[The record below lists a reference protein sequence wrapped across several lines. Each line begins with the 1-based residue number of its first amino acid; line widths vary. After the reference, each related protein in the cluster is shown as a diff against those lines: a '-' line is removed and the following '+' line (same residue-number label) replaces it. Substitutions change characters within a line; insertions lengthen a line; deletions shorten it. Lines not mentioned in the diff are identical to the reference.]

1 MKISYKHLSRTLSG
15 SVPINEISKKLFQL
29 GHEHEIDGKIFDIE
43 FTPNRGDCLSLL
55 GLSRDLEVFYERNE
69 NFITIYKDEIK
80 PLNFNFTNHAQEHC
94 PNISFLKI
102 EIDEIISPYKDYL
115 NDYFEDLKIS
125 KNNFFTDISNYV
137 SYEMGQPTHCYD
149 YEKIDN
155 NLNLELSTENTE
167 FNAITGQK
175 INIDE
180 GELVFKSNNKVVNL
194 AGVMGGKNTSCSENT
209 KNVLVECA
217 YFQPE
222 TIIGTSL
229 KYNLQSDAAYKF
241 ERGTDYNC
249 HEKVLRRF
257 IKIVSEHA
265 NINKLELVT
274 YCSKANEE
282 KKINCSVEKI
292 NSILGINITEYQYK
306 EFLNRLGFDVDSH
319 VIKPSYRNDI
329 ENDNDLAEEIARI
342 IGYNNIPI
350 NKFEIKNF
358 NKNQKNNTKEEFIKK
373 FLVDNGFAETVNSS
387 FSAYYDPQSIKVDNP
402 IDKNRAAMRVNI
414 IDSLIENVIY
424 NENRQNDSIK
434 LFEISDIYIQNK
446 DLQKEKMLGIVVSG
460 RQGHNYVDFGKKL
473 DSDYLLNLLGP
484 LFTDASNYLQKIDRN
499 NVDSKIKTPIFG
511 FEIPLKCLIDDFPL
525 HTIQSHT
532 VNNFVKYKPISE
544 YPSSYRDL
552 SISIRNFD
560 IVNEVLDSLNNF
572 QSDILKDSFMFD
584 FFDNKKNCEIKIG
597 YRFIFQSSS
606 LTLKDADI
614 DSEIN
619 KILEIIKSFDSVE
632 IPGLT

>member
-15 SVPINEISKKLFQL
+15 SVSINEISKKLFQL

-80 PLNFNFTNHAQEHC
+80 PLNFNFINHAQEHC

-265 NINKLELVT
+265 NIKKLELVT

-292 NSILGINITEYQYK
+292 NSILGINITESQYK
-306 EFLNRLGFDVDSH
+306 AV
-319 VIKPSYRNDI
+319 SY
-329 ENDNDLAEEIARI
+329 
-342 IGYNNIPI
+342 
-350 NKFEIKNF
+350 
-358 NKNQKNNTKEEFIKK
+358 T
-373 FLVDNGFAETVNSS
+373 
-387 FSAYYDPQSIKVDNP
+387 
-402 IDKNRAAMRVNI
+402 
-414 IDSLIENVIY
+414 
-424 NENRQNDSIK
+424 
-434 LFEISDIYIQNK
+434 
-446 DLQKEKMLGIVVSG
+446 
-460 RQGHNYVDFGKKL
+460 H
-473 DSDYLLNLLGP
+473 
-484 LFTDASNYLQKIDRN
+484 
-499 NVDSKIKTPIFG
+499 
-511 FEIPLKCLIDDFPL
+511 
-525 HTIQSHT
+525 
-532 VNNFVKYKPISE
+532 
-544 YPSSYRDL
+544 
-552 SISIRNFD
+552 
-560 IVNEVLDSLNNF
+560 
-572 QSDILKDSFMFD
+572 
-584 FFDNKKNCEIKIG
+584 
-597 YRFIFQSSS
+597 
-606 LTLKDADI
+606 LTLPTNR
-614 DSEIN
+614 E
-619 KILEIIKSFDSVE
+619 V
-632 IPGLT
+632 